1 MVKKEQKWEWTER
14 QERVFKELKEKF
26 TKELVLAALDL
37 DKKIKMKVDAS
48 DYVMGFRVGRDR
60 VHFHV

>member
-48 DYVMGFRVGRDR
+48 DYVMGRVLSIKCKNGK
-60 VHFHV
+60 